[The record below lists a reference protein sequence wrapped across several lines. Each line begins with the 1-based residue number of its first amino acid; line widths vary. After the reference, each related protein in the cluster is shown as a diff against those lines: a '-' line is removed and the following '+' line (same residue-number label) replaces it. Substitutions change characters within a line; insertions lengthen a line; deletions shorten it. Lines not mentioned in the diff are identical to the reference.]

1 MVMKRNPAVFAI
13 GAVISFLA
21 ASAVPAFCAQGAPYR
36 LTLGEAIRRGVEAN
50 VSVLVAGTRVMEADG
65 SRERRLSVY
74 LPHVHIETPF
84 AYQTVNIKAQGISF
98 PGVPSVVG
106 PFTTWDF
113 RAYADQTLLDLQS
126 YHSLK
131 ASEQDQQARR
141 NDYQD
146 VRNQV
151 IRQVAGLYLNAE
163 FANAQVDAARS
174 RVTFSESLEKLARDQ
189 HDAGAATGLDVLR
202 AQVQLANDRQV
213 LLVAQNAVKLSLM
226 TLARSIGLSPGTPL
240 ELAETLE
247 FKKLEAPQIE
257 VAVTAALEDRADYRS
272 LHAQRESLDEQL
284 KASRSRYLPKL
295 VLSGNYG
302 GSGQH
307 LGEIEPSGAIR
318 INLVLS
324 IFDLDREGERK
335 EIDSRLQRIDQQLA
349 DQRFGVEQDVR
360 EAMLNLESAA
370 DQVVVA
376 QAGLELA
383 VRELELAGDRF
394 KNGVA
399 NNIEVV
405 NAQDSLA
412 RAQQNRIIALTSHVD
427 AKIALARALGDTEKT
442 YKLFLGIQ

>member
-1 MVMKRNPAVFAI
+1 MVMKRNPAVCAI
-13 GAVISFLA
+13 AAVFSFLA
-21 ASAVPAFCAQGAPYR
+21 ASAVPAFCGQVAPYR
-36 LTLGEAIRRGVEAN
+36 LTLEEAIRKGMEAN

-65 SRERRLSVY
+65 SRERRLSAY
-74 LPHVHIETPF
+74 LPHVRIETPF
-84 AYQTVNIKAQGISF
+84 AYQTVNIKAQGINF
-98 PGVPSVVG
+98 PGAPSVVG

-131 ASEQDQQARR
+131 ASEKDQQARR

-146 VRNQV
+146 VRNLV
-151 IRQVAGLYLNAE
+151 IRQIAGLYLNAE
-163 FANAQVDAARS
+163 AAIAQVDAARS
-174 RVTFSESLEKLARDQ
+174 RVTNSETLEKLARDQ
-189 HDAGAATGLDVLR
+189 HDAGVATGLDVLR
-202 AQVQLANDRQV
+202 AQVQLANDRQA
-213 LLVAQNAVKLSLM
+213 LLVARNDVKLSLM

-247 FKKLEAPQIE
+247 FRKLEAPQVE
-257 VAVTAALEDRADYRS
+257 DGVTAALEDRADYRS
-272 LHAQRESLDEQL
+272 LHAQRESLDEQI

-302 GSGQH
+302 GSGQQ
-307 LGEIEPSGAIR
+307 LSEIEPSGAIR
-318 INLVLS
+318 VNLILS

-335 EIDSRLQRIDQQLA
+335 EIDGRLKRIEQQLA
-349 DQRFGVEQDVR
+349 DQRFGVELDVR

-370 DQVVVA
+370 DQVAVA
-376 QAGLELA
+376 QTGLELA
-383 VRELELAGDRF
+383 ARELELAGDRF

>member
-1 MVMKRNPAVFAI
+1 MKRNSAVCVI
-13 GAVISFLA
+13 GAIFSFLA
-21 ASAVPAFCAQGAPYR
+21 ASAVSAFCEQGAPYR
-36 LTLGEAIRRGVEAN
+36 LTLGEAIRKGVEAN

-65 SRERRLSVY
+65 SRERRRSAY
-74 LPHVHIETPF
+74 LPHVRIETPF
-84 AYQTVNIKAQGISF
+84 AYQTVNIKAQGIDF
-98 PGVPSVVG
+98 PGAPSVVG

-131 ASEQDQQARR
+131 ASEKDQLARR
-141 NDYQD
+141 DDYRD
-146 VRNQV
+146 VRSLV
-151 IRQVAGLYLNAE
+151 IRQVADFYLNTEA
-163 FANAQVDAARS
+163 AIAQVDAARS
-174 RVTFSESLEKLARDQ
+174 RVNNSETLEKLARDQ
-189 HDAGAATGLDVLR
+189 HDAGVATGLDVLR

-213 LLVAQNAVKLSLM
+213 LLVAQNAVKLSSM

-247 FKKLEAPQIE
+247 FKKLETPQIE
-257 VAVTAALEDRADYRS
+257 AAVTAALEDRADYRS
-272 LHAQRESLDEQL
+272 LHAQRESLEEQF

-295 VLSGNYG
+295 TLSGNYG

-307 LGEIEPSGAIR
+307 QGEIEPSGAIKV
-318 INLVLS
+318 NLVLS
-324 IFDLDREGERK
+324 LFDLDREGERH
-335 EIDSRLQRIDQQLA
+335 EIDSRLQRIDQQIA

-360 EAMLNLESAA
+360 EALLNLTSAA
-370 DQVVVA
+370 EQAVVA

-383 VRELELAGDRF
+383 VRELELASDRF
-394 KNGVA
+394 KHGVA
-399 NNIEVV
+399 NNVEVV

-442 YKLFLGIQ
+442 YKVFLGIQ

>member
-1 MVMKRNPAVFAI
+1 MKRSPTVGAIIAVF
-13 GAVISFLA
+13 SFLA
-21 ASAVPAFCAQGAPYR
+21 ASAVPAFCGQGAPYR
-36 LTLGEAIRRGVEAN
+36 LTLGEAIRKGMEAN

-65 SRERRLSVY
+65 SRDRRLSAY

-98 PGVPSVVG
+98 PGIPSVVG
-106 PFTTWDF
+106 PFTVWDF
-113 RAYADQTLLDLQS
+113 RAYADQALLDLQS

-131 ASEQDQQARR
+131 ASEKDQGARR
-141 NDYQD
+141 DDYRD
-146 VRNQV
+146 VRDLV
-151 IRQVAGLYLNAE
+151 IRQIAGLYLNAE
-163 FANAQVDAARS
+163 AAIAQADAARS
-174 RVTFSESLEKLARDQ
+174 RVTDAETLEKLARDQ
-189 HDAGAATGLDVLR
+189 HDAGVATGLDVLR

-226 TLARSIGLSPGTPL
+226 ALARGIGLSPGTPL

-247 FKKLEAPQIE
+247 FRKLEAPQVE
-257 VAVTAALEDRADYRS
+257 DAVTAALEERADYRS
-272 LHAQRESLDEQL
+272 LHAQRGSLEEQL

-295 VLSGNYG
+295 ILSGNYG

-307 LGEIEPSGAIR
+307 LGEIEPSGVIR
-318 INLVLS
+318 VNLVLS
-324 IFDLDREGERK
+324 LFDLDREGERQ
-335 EIDSRLQRIDQQLA
+335 EIDSRLQRIDRQIA

-360 EAMLNLESAA
+360 EAMLNLESSA
-370 DQVVVA
+370 DQVAVA

-427 AKIALARALGDTEKT
+427 AKIALARALGDTEKA
-442 YKLFLGIQ
+442 YKVFLGIQ